1 MTGLSVADIDRWKP
15 GDVREVFHAARSR
28 AEAGQFARDGLATL
42 PAFQSW
48 GGVAADAAKN
58 AVEQTRKDLDKD
70 GREALAVAMAADR
83 AADGIDTVKAKL
95 QALRDALGDGLTID
109 GVANKIVA
117 TPAFTGSAHMLADK
131 LAKFQPQLDAILGQ
145 ATVVDE
151 ELAQAIDMADGDVPI
166 PHGTPTIDRVGPDG
180 LTPEQVS
187 KDAGQEKN
195 QRDAFSQV
203 YGRDP
208 VSAND
213 WRMAEGLDPHTYDP
227 RFGGTE
233 SNVVVGRFTP
243 IPGAGVYRQNMYIP
257 GPEVQNLEVNK
268 RGVPH
273 MVGDNRGPSPVAPAE
288 ASRVS
293 LFVDMEHGIVV
304 ARQNPTMSTDRVD
317 AGTGI
322 PKVNAI
328 QGDNGALT
336 ISYTAADPFEPG
348 PAKPIINV
356 NGTMNIVPMGNGNIA
371 VGGDITQYPS
381 TEAYQYKP
389 DGTTTQL
396 FDRQVTTDQ
405 SGAAIGLL
413 LPNTHIGASLPD
425 LPQPWVSPT
434 QAGPAGSPQLIPTER
449 LPMTY
454 LGPASNPPVIQTVP
468 LPAPPP
474 VSVAAPPLPVPAP
487 PPLPTPTP

>member
-273 MVGDNRGPSPVAPAE
+273 MVGDNRGPSPVRPSRGVEGQPICGHGARDRRSAAE
-288 ASRVS
+288 PDYVDRPSRRRHWDS
-293 LFVDMEHGIVV
+293 E
-304 ARQNPTMSTDRVD
+304 SEC
-317 AGTGI
+317 
-322 PKVNAI
+322 
-328 QGDNGALT
+328 
-336 ISYTAADPFEPG
+336 DP
-348 PAKPIINV
+348 
-356 NGTMNIVPMGNGNIA
+356 
-371 VGGDITQYPS
+371 
-381 TEAYQYKP
+381 
-389 DGTTTQL
+389 
-396 FDRQVTTDQ
+396 R
-405 SGAAIGLL
+405 
-413 LPNTHIGASLPD
+413 
-425 LPQPWVSPT
+425 
-434 QAGPAGSPQLIPTER
+434 R
-449 LPMTY
+449 
-454 LGPASNPPVIQTVP
+454 
-468 LPAPPP
+468 
-474 VSVAAPPLPVPAP
+474 
-487 PPLPTPTP
+487 